1 MLANRLRK
9 NARHLGRWARREGV
23 SCYRLYDCDIPE
35 LPLAVDRYGEA
46 LVVAW
51 YVPEPSAGAGP
62 DGADGAGAARPDR
75 LTPGS
80 AAWLAANDP
89 EIWLE
94 AMLAA
99 IGEALDT
106 PRARVHA
113 RIRAPQRGADRYS
126 RLAPTPALAIVDEGG
141 LRFEVDLAAHLDVG
155 LFLDHRPLR
164 SEVRGLSRAAHV
176 LNLFAY
182 TGAFS
187 VHAAAGGAAT
197 TTSVDLNATYLAMA
211 ERNLALNGF
220 ADPARH
226 ALVRADVL
234 AWLAELPPRPRF
246 DLAVVDPPT
255 FSNSK
260 RMAGVFDIQRDH
272 VGLLDAVLRQMR
284 PGGQVFFSTNHRRF
298 RPDFDALEARRGRSR
313 VRLGDVT
320 EITARTIPVD
330 FRDKRIHRAFHL
342 RVAP

>member
-1 MLANRLRK
+1 LSDAIPQASADPAARVAEQAAMLGNRLRK

-35 LPLAVDRYGEA
+35 VPLAVDRYGDA

-51 YVPEPSAGAGP
+51 YVPEPE
-62 DGADGAGAARPDR
+62 AATTQP
-75 LTPGS
+75 
-80 AAWLAANDP
+80 DP
-89 EIWLE
+89 EAWLE
-94 AMLAA
+94 AMLTA
-99 IGEALDT
+99 IGDVLAT
-106 PRARVHA
+106 PRARIHA
-113 RIRAPQRGADRYS
+113 RIRAPQRGADRYR
-126 RLAPTPALAIVDEGG
+126 RLAPAPAPAIVEEGG
-141 LRFEVDLAAHLDVG
+141 LRFEVDLAGHLDVG

-164 SEVRGLSRAAHV
+164 AEVRGLSRAAHV

-187 VHAAAGGAAT
+187 VHAAAGGAET
-197 TTSVDLNATYLAMA
+197 TTSVDLNATYLGMA

-220 ADPARH
+220 RDPARH
-226 ALVRADVL
+226 ALIRADVL

-260 RMAGVFDIQRDH
+260 RMAGVFDVQRDH

-298 RPDFDALEARRGRSR
+298 RPDFDALEARGPRAR
-313 VRLGDVT
+313 VRLLEVS